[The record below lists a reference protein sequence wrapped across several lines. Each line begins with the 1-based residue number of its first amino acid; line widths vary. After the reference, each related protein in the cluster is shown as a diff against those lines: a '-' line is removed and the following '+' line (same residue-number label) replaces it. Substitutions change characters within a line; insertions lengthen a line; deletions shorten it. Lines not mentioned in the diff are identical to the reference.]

1 MRPAAY
7 ASLLRAMARATIESG
22 LVPVRKDAQHDP
34 VELIA
39 AAIEVCVDRWD
50 RDGPRSTPQRHDFWK
65 DLVARVV
72 AFEALFG
79 LRAGDERQHGA
90 LLAVVRAI
98 EGDNAARTLDSLVDV
113 FDRARIAVAVIAKS
127 RPEHSEAM
135 LAEIVVAGV
144 GSSASACT
152 AAWIPNALPLAAGIV
167 LVRDQ
172 RFVEALVP
180 FDAILDRVPTHTIAL
195 QQAARCSVECGAF
208 EQAQSYSARAARR
221 SRGTSAGSAIGNG
234 RQSGSAELA
243 DEHDQTPIVTW
254 SRAPQRLEG

>member
-1 MRPAAY
+1 LELPTKRRSYLKAFFVGLKPMRPAAY
-7 ASLLRAMARATIESG
+7 AGLLRAMARATIESG

-50 RDGPRSTPQRHDFWK
+50 RHGPRSTPQRHDFWK

-113 FDRARIAVAVIAKS
+113 FDRARIAVAVFAKS

-152 AAWIPNALPLAAGIV
+152 AAWIPNALGCVSHPDHAATRTDFRSGRSV
-167 LVRDQ
+167 SAMASPHRSLV
-172 RFVEALVP
+172 A
-180 FDAILDRVPTHTIAL
+180 
-195 QQAARCSVECGAF
+195 
-208 EQAQSYSARAARR
+208 SAR
-221 SRGTSAGSAIGNG
+221 S
-234 RQSGSAELA
+234 
-243 DEHDQTPIVTW
+243 W
-254 SRAPQRLEG
+254 MM